1 MKKNIFI
8 LFLFSF
14 VLIFFGCKNFSIES
28 LPYLVAG
35 EFVME
40 EDSENYSVCGLD
52 FQFYNQSVKEVKEIS
67 VVFFLFD
74 KDGEPA
80 YECSNRIT
88 IEIETRIEAGDSFK
102 KCLSL
107 DRFMNQFPEEK
118 LYVDYLYVSRIE
130 YDDGSLWE
138 DPFGLTAFK

>member
-1 MKKNIFI
+1 MKKNYLIVF
-8 LFLFSF
+8 LFLLVLFS
-14 VLIFFGCKNFSIES
+14 GCKNFSIES
-28 LPYLVAG
+28 VPYLISG

-40 EDSENYSVCGLD
+40 SGSENYSVCGFD
-52 FQFYNQSVKEVKEIS
+52 FQFYNQSVKNIKEIS

-80 YECSNRIT
+80 HECSNRIAFD
-88 IEIETRIEAGDSFK
+88 IEAKIEAGVPFK

-107 DRFMNQFPEEK
+107 DRFMNQFPEEL

-130 YDDGSLWE
+130 YEDGSLWE

>member
-1 MKKNIFI
+1 MKKNIFFVSAV
-8 LFLFSF
+8 LFT
-14 VLIFFGCKNFSIES
+14 VMIFGCKNFSIES
-28 LPYLVAG
+28 VPYLAAG

-40 EDSENYSVCGLD
+40 SDAEDYSVCGFD
-52 FQFYNQSVKEVKEIS
+52 FQFYNQSVKNVKEIE

-80 YECSNRIT
+80 HECSNRIAL
-88 IEIETRIEAGDSFK
+88 EIEARIEAGESLK

-107 DRFMNQFPEEK
+107 DRFMNQFPEEE

-130 YDDGSLWE
+130 YEDGSLWE